1 MMAKQDEFGR
11 LEAENRRLKSAVEEL
26 SIINDISTAINSTL
40 SLDKIIELIV
50 QKCIKHLKVEQG
62 TVTLLESGGS
72 ENQFR
77 TIMRKADQTTGYMPL
92 HLDTQITGWMLVN
105 KKPLVIDDLES
116 DERFRTFESDGPLF
130 RTLLSVPLILKGR
143 IIGSINVFN
152 KRGGEQFSEADKRLL
167 SIIATQSAQV
177 IETRTYLADPP
188 DCRYATQSGPM
199 LVIDGKLH
207 PRFLPDSDSRHIR
220 NGVGV
225 DAGGIVHFAISDQPV
240 TFHEFGRFFRDALG
254 TPNALYLDGKV
265 SKLHAPEL
273 HRSDG
278 GLPMGPIV
286 GVVVAAPR

>member
-1 MMAKQDEFGR
+1 MCAATSPRPTQMGVRALFAALAVLTILPGAAIPACRDMVYQDLGYTLCSFDPATAGLRLFRLAPDGKVLGTFGR
-11 LEAENRRLKSAVEEL
+11 VNQMLARSGKALDFAMNAGMYHPDRAPVGLYIEDGKKQAPAVASAGPG
-26 SIINDISTAINSTL
+26 NF
-40 SLDKIIELIV
+40 
-50 QKCIKHLKVEQG
+50 G
-62 TVTLLESGGS
+62 LLPNG
-72 ENQFR
+72 
-77 TIMRKADQTTGYMPL
+77 
-92 HLDTQITGWMLVN
+92 
-105 KKPLVIDDLES
+105 
-116 DERFRTFESDGPLF
+116 
-130 RTLLSVPLILKGR
+130 ILCLG
-143 IIGSINVFN
+143 
-152 KRGGEQFSEADKRLL
+152 D
-167 SIIATQSAQV
+167 QSAQV

-286 GVVVAAPR
+286 GAVVAAPR